1 MLSKILFTVAVI
13 IGVILFFR
21 HRRSR
26 AAPAQPPAA
35 AEPGRSLPP
44 RIVACGLLGVLG
56 AVALLIFALEWRRG
70 ERIVSIRVISNGATA
85 DYRARHKSIKG
96 RNFVTLD
103 GARVSLGESD
113 RIEMIEP

>member
-1 MLSKILFTVAVI
+1 MLSKILFTIAVI
-13 IGVILFFR
+13 IGVIIFFR
-21 HRRSR
+21 HRQSR
-26 AAPAQPPAA
+26 AVPVQPPA

-44 RIVACGLLGVLG
+44 RIAAFGLLGVLG

-85 DYRARHKSIKG
+85 DYRARYKSIKG

>member
-1 MLSKILFTVAVI
+1 MLSKILFTIAVI
-13 IGVILFFR
+13 IGVILIFR
-21 HRRSR
+21 HRQSR
-26 AAPAQPPAA
+26 AVPAQPPA
-35 AEPGRSLPP
+35 AEPGRSLSP
-44 RIVACGLLGVLG
+44 RVVACGLLGVLG

-85 DYRARHKSIKG
+85 DYRARYKSIKG

>member
-1 MLSKILFTVAVI
+1 MLSKILFTIAVI

-21 HRRSR
+21 HRQSR
-26 AAPAQPPAA
+26 AAPA
-35 AEPGRSLPP
+35 AEPGRSLSP
-44 RIVACGLLGVLG
+44 RVAAFGLLGVLG
-56 AVALLIFALEWRRG
+56 AVALLIVALEWRRG

-85 DYRARHKSIKG
+85 DYRARYKSVKG

-113 RIEMIEP
+113 RIEMLEP